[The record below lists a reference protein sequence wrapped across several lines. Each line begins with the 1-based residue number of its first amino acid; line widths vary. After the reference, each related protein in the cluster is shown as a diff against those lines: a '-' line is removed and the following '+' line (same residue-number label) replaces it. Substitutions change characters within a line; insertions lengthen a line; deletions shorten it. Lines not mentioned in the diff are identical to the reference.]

1 MMLKGHQIDAIFVM
15 QCGKNKWMIHIIS
28 ELCWIYQVYYITW
41 QKWMN
46 ILSTQLMIEE
56 KKWKSI
62 SNTFEDFY
70 WINRQISIYNCDV
83 NIFLVNQLNL
93 RKIKFIYFCN
103 SISGV
108 YISLLTIILNSHV
121 NFLFY
126 YIWGNSKCS
135 SHNSRAPCTQRF
147 LIFTWAYQL
156 R

>member
-1 MMLKGHQIDAIFVM
+1 MMLKGHHIDAIFVM

-28 ELCWIYQVYYITW
+28 EICWIYQVYYITW

-46 ILSTQLMIEE
+46 ILSTQLMIE
-56 KKWKSI
+56 KI
-62 SNTFEDFY
+62 GNQF
-70 WINRQISIYNCDV
+70 DV

-103 SISGV
+103 SFSDV

-126 YIWGNSKCS
+126 HIWGNSKCS